1 MDGNFTVKLDFS
13 QNYLRGLKIRK
24 TSYVKN
30 VASRNIFIKTWRTCK
45 NLITHSVAQRWI

>member
-13 QNYLRGLKIRK
+13 QNYVGGLKMKK

-30 VASRNIFIKTWRTCK
+30 VESRNIFIKIWRTCK
-45 NLITHSVAQRWI
+45 NLISHSVAQRWI